1 MKHSPERLPGN
12 PVQTANMSG
21 TASNVADTTPPV
33 LVAPPPYDI
42 TPTANLV
49 FTFNEPIKLGSGTLT
64 LIANDQRTSF
74 EIAGN
79 PRFTVAGNTLTF
91 DPPAD
96 LAANTEYDVWIS
108 SGAILDLSGNPLV
121 HPHVGDF
128 AYALT
133 ESFRTSIATAPVD
146 AIGTAGNDTI
156 HGSDFADTIS
166 GGSGGRDTLWGHG
179 GDDVI
184 HGGDE
189 PPDTSG
195 NILYLFGD
203 TIHGGA
209 GNDIL
214 YGNGGQDTLTGG
226 DGDDKLYGGADQD
239 FLSGGAGDD
248 LLDGGDGNDELRDD
262 AGDNILLGGAGDD
275 RLFTGPGTTGRQE
288 GGAGDDQLNG
298 YGGVDLFGGDGNDQ
312 ITLTLTGPDTV
323 VSGIDGGAGN
333 DRIVLTFDRPARTG
347 VSVTGGSGVDTF
359 VVRGNVAADSAGF
372 ATIQDFT
379 PGAGGDKLDITA
391 LLGQD
396 YAGNPFQDGLLRLVH
411 SPGFF
416 TLIEMRVADAPGGYV
431 PLLALAGVVP
441 PSLTRDNFVNG
452 IDPTGRSE
460 GVVLEGTAGADLLT
474 GTPYDD
480 TLRGKGGDDRLVG
493 NTGNDTLDGGAGNDE
508 LDGGD
513 GDDVLDG
520 GDGDDILHGGLG
532 NNILNGGAGDDILNA
547 GFDDNVMNG
556 GAGNDTLNGSVGLDT
571 ALYTGAR
578 DDYTLTLIRNGFTLA
593 DRRGAAGD
601 GVDTLLAVDRLAFSD
616 ANLAFDVSGVA
627 GAAYRLYRA
636 AFDREPDLGG
646 IGFYIAMMD
655 KGVSLY
661 DVAAGFVSS
670 QEFKDVYGSAP
681 THEEIVTRMYKNIL
695 HREPEP
701 LGYEFWLNILEDKK
715 ADVAAVLV
723 AFSEGAENREVTAD
737 LVAEGIAYTPYG

>member
-1 MKHSPERLPGN
+1 MKHSSGRLPGN
-12 PVQTANMSG
+12 PVQSVIMSG
-21 TASNVADTTPPV
+21 AASNVADTTPPV
-33 LVAPPPYDI
+33 LISPPAYHI
-42 TPTANLV
+42 TPHGKLV
-49 FTFNEPIKLGSGTLT
+49 FTFDEPIKLGSGILR
-64 LIANDQRTSF
+64 LG
-74 EIAGN
+74 GN
-79 PRFTVAGNTLTF
+79 GEFLNLELGAASGLSVEGNTLTF
-91 DPPAD
+91 QTPAG
-96 LAANTEYDVWIS
+96 LAENTEYRLS
-108 SGAILDLSGNPLV
+108 FSGGSILDLSGN
-121 HPHVGDF
+121 
-128 AYALT
+128 ALG
-133 ESFRTSIATAPVD
+133 SSDAGASAVSVPFMVSIKTVPVVAT
-146 AIGTAGNDTI
+146 GTAGDDTI

-195 NILYLFGD
+195 NILYLSGD

-226 DGDDKLYGGADQD
+226 DGDDKLYGGADFD
-239 FLSGGAGDD
+239 YLYGGAGDD
-248 LLDGGDGNDELRDD
+248 LLDGGDGSDELRDD
-262 AGDNILLGGAGDD
+262 AGDNILLGGGGDD

-288 GGAGDDQLNG
+288 GGEGDDQLDG

-323 VSGIDGGAGN
+323 VSGIDGGAGD
-333 DRIVLTFDRPARTG
+333 DRIVLAFDRPARTG

-359 VVRGNVAADSAGF
+359 VVRGNVAADSSGF

-396 YAGNPFQDGLLRLVH
+396 YTGNPFQDGLLRLVH

-452 IDPTGRSE
+452 IDPTGRAE

-480 TLRGKGGDDRLVG
+480 TLRGGDGDDRLVG
-493 NTGNDTLDGGAGNDE
+493 NTGNDSLDGGAGNDE

-520 GDGDDILHGGLG
+520 GDGNDILHGGLG
-532 NNILNGGAGDDILNA
+532 NNILNGGAGDDILHA

-556 GAGNDTLNGSVGLDT
+556 GAGNDTLNGSVGLDH

-578 DDYTLTLIRNGFTLA
+578 DDYTLTLIRNSFTLA
-593 DRRGAAGD
+593 DRRGTAGD

-616 ANLAFDVSGVA
+616 ANLAFDVSGAA

-695 HREPEP
+695 HRDPEP
-701 LGYEFWLNILEDKK
+701 LGYEFWLKILEDKK